1 MIRFTGLRAVV
12 LDIEGTTCPV
22 DFVSGTLFPYAHRH
36 LEAHLAQRGGDPA
49 LAPMLQEIWQGW
61 AGESDPA
68 APPLP
73 AAEARQAL
81 AAVPYLQWL
90 ISRDRKFTPLKDLQG
105 QIWEAGYRQGELR
118 TPLFEDVAPALRHW
132 AALGLRL
139 AVYSSGSVQAQ
150 KLFYGHTTAG
160 DLQPLFS
167 AWYDT
172 RLGPKREA
180 ASYRALLE
188 DLQLPGAAVLFISD
202 SSGELEAASG
212 AGLQVC
218 GSQRPGN
225 PETLSSDWVKLQ
237 RFEELTLAA
246 GAV

>member
-1 MIRFTGLRAVV
+1 MIRLSGLRAVV

-22 DFVSGTLFPYAHRH
+22 DFVAGTLFPYAHRH
-36 LEAHLAQRGGDPA
+36 LEAHLAKHGGDPA
-49 LAPMLQEIWQGW
+49 MAPLLQEIWQGW
-61 AGESDPA
+61 ADETDPA

-105 QIWEAGYRQGELR
+105 QIWAAGYHHGELR
-118 TPLFEDVAPALRHW
+118 TPLFEDVAPALQRW

-150 KLFYGHTTAG
+150 QLFYGHTAAG

-188 DLQLPGAAVLFISD
+188 DLQLPAAAVLFISD
-202 SSGELEAASG
+202 SAGELEAATS

-225 PETLSSDWVKLQ
+225 PETLSPHWLQ
-237 RFEELTLAA
+237 VQHFGELTVTA